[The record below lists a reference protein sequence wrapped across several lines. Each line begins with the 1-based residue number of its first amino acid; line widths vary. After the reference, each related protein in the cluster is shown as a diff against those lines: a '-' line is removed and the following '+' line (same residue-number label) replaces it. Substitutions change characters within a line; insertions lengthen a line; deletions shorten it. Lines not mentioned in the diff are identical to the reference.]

1 MSFQSPLWLLAL
13 ALVPIAL
20 IALWLRRRRA
30 IRYAIRFPALA
41 TLREAVAASPSW
53 ERHLP
58 AALALAAAVLLVLA
72 LASPR
77 LSYSEPV
84 QHGDVMLVTDH
95 SGSMAATDV
104 APSRLVAATAAAD
117 RFIGQLPSTISLG
130 AVAFS
135 SDPDAVQAPVLNHA
149 AARAVI
155 DAQVANGGTDTGG
168 ALQLALQLLHGAS
181 RGHPPS
187 AIVLLSDGAANLGP
201 SPVVV
206 SRQAGRD
213 HIPIYTVAL
222 GTSAGVLPSPVPF
235 GPPQP
240 VPPDP
245 QLMRQIAQL
254 SGGRAFNA
262 RNADELSAI
271 YTHLGTKLGSV
282 RRRHEITFA
291 FAIAGLIALAGAAA
305 VSARGWA
312 RVPA

>member
-1 MSFQSPLWLLAL
+1 
-13 ALVPIAL
+13 
-20 IALWLRRRRA
+20 
-30 IRYAIRFPALA
+30 
-41 TLREAVAASPSW
+41 
-53 ERHLP
+53 
-58 AALALAAAVLLVLA
+58 LVLA
-72 LASPR
+72 LARPR
-77 LSYSEPV
+77 LSYSAPV

-104 APSRLVAATAAAD
+104 APSRLVAATTAAD

-135 SDPDAVQAPVLNHA
+135 THPDAVQAPVLDHA

-155 DAQVANGGTDTGG
+155 DAQVADGGTDTGD
-168 ALQLALQLLHGAS
+168 ALTLALQLLHGGS

-201 SPVVV
+201 SPVAVA
-206 SRQAGRD
+206 RQAGRD

-222 GTSAGVLPSPVPF
+222 GTYGGILPSPLPF

-245 QLMRQIAQL
+245 QLMRQIAQV

-262 RNADELSAI
+262 RSAGELSAI
-271 YTHLGTKLGSV
+271 YQHLGTKLGSI
-282 RRRHEITFA
+282 RGRHEITFA
-291 FAIAGLIALAGAAA
+291 FAIAGLIALAGAAT
-305 VSARGWA
+305 VSARRWG